1 MSYNSSRNRHCP
13 QANVSGWFG
22 CNILAWPNL
31 PKSVHRLI
39 NPDGRVVEVEVIC
52 SVNMPSPREDVVVC
66 GYGGRLNDAGGI
78 CGVR

>member
-1 MSYNSSRNRHCP
+1 LQFSHGVLAFSVDQDHR
-13 QANVSGWFG
+13 AIG